1 MEGNDAMNSFANALL
16 LLAVPSLAL
25 AGADVTPGPFAGHVI
40 DGAHS
45 AVTPPTDRAG
55 LRRTIDVSAASWDLQ
70 GDPDNT
76 VLLIDMASLF
86 GFAPGSTMPL
96 TGLGWDLT
104 IETVG
109 ASWLSEPT
117 ISFDNAMG
125 DSPNAVLLTPGAGA
139 DGPGLGA
146 FQSEGTVKFN
156 DVGLNELVLLDGVLR
171 IEFFES
177 FDDVADAIDANIT
190 GTITLQ
196 SWLPSPGTTSLFALS
211 AMLGA
216 RRRR

>member
-1 MEGNDAMNSFANALL
+1 
-16 LLAVPSLAL
+16 
-25 AGADVTPGPFAGHVI
+25 
-40 DGAHS
+40 
-45 AVTPPTDRAG
+45 
-55 LRRTIDVSAASWDLQ
+55 
-70 GDPDNT
+70 
-76 VLLIDMASLF
+76 MASLF

-125 DSPNAVLLTPGAGA
+125 DSPDRVLLTPGAGA
-139 DGPGLGA
+139 DGPGLGM
-146 FQSEGTVKFN
+146 FQSEGTIKLN
-156 DVGLNELVLLDGVLR
+156 DVGLNELVLRDGMLR

-196 SWLPSPGTTSLFALS
+196 SWLPSPGTTGLFALS